1 MKMKVF
7 KNAAGEVVNIGEW
20 DLNEQPVKRTEPLN
34 QARLME
40 MKLNEQDPNLIYDE
54 EGNVITE
61 ITNPIPEGV
70 TEHDEEVVTLE
81 DGTRC
86 LASDYTKLRN
96 YPPIEEQ
103 LDYIYHH
110 GVDKWKADM
119 IQPIKDANPKS

>member
-1 MKMKVF
+1 MKVF

-20 DLNEQPVKRTEPLN
+20 DFNEQPVKRTEPLH
-34 QARLME
+34 QAKLME
-40 MKLNEQDPNLIYDE
+40 FKFKGLDPNLIYDE

-70 TEHDEEVVTLE
+70 TEHEEEVTTFE
-81 DGTRC
+81 DGARC
-86 LASDYTKLRN
+86 LVSDYTKLRN

-103 LDYIYHH
+103 LDYIYHYS
-110 GVDKWKADM
+110 VEKWKADI